1 MKMLTI
7 KNAVKLV
14 AGIISA
20 CAISSQAFAADIALT
35 GSYGNY
41 LQPGCGWVFGSS
53 NNYGPTS
60 GVPVGATTNGVNVTI
75 HYLNCSGATG
85 PQAVKVV
92 VTNYTYTVP
101 YWDSRIQT
109 GQTCS
114 INSGQAT
121 AVGTCDSYRVYN

>member
-7 KNAVKLV
+7 KRVLKFATGVI
-14 AGIISA
+14 AA
-20 CAISSQAFAADIALT
+20 AAFSSPAFAGDIALA
-35 GSYGNY
+35 GSYGSY
-41 LQPGCGWVFGSS
+41 MQPGCGWVFGSS

-60 GVPVGATTNGVNVTI
+60 GVPVGATTNGVNVTT

-92 VTNYTYTVP
+92 VTYYTYTVP

-114 INSGQAT
+114 INSAQAT
-121 AVGTCDSYRVYN
+121 AVGDCDSYRVYN